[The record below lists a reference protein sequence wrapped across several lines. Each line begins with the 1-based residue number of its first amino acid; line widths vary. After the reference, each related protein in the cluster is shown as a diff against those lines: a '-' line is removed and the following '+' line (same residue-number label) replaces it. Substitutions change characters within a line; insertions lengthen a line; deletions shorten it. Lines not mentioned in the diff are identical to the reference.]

1 MSELVRALVDVPG
14 GEVVTVVE
22 DTRAPNAEQLAAI
35 DAPGLVFVSAGAGTG
50 KTTVLVERFVR
61 AVRERGLPIDSVLA
75 ITYTERAAGELR
87 GRIRGRLKELGR
99 HDLARE
105 LDGAW
110 ISTIHGFCHRL
121 LKAHPFE
128 AGIDPRFRVLDE
140 NQARVLAGEAFE
152 TALEEFCVSDDSER
166 IRLLATYRAR
176 GLRRMLTGVYET
188 LRSAGRDLVLE
199 VAARPGL
206 DARVEELREAARCVI
221 EDTAGMQAADTPRD
235 SAARVLELLEH
246 VPATERLLDLSDVA
260 ARGGPRDRFAS
271 YEEARRAVEQ
281 AALDE
286 LAARDRSL
294 LEELLRRFADAY
306 AAAKERESALDFEDL
321 QLGAR
326 DLLRDHPSIRE
337 RESWRFRS
345 VLVDEFQD
353 TNRLQC
359 ELIDLLSRPW
369 PVSAPAGRSPAPPPP
384 GAADGTVLSGPVLMS
399 TVPSGPA
406 PPAAPQEPESSSASP
421 IEVFFVGDEFQSI
434 YRFRHADVEVFR
446 ERREASG
453 GVLAL
458 TENYR
463 SRPEVL
469 DVINHL
475 FSADFGDS
483 FQPLSAAGRFADPAF
498 GPAVEL
504 LVTDKASYRDSGT
517 HWRAAEAKHVAS
529 RVQELVDSGEAT
541 PGEIVLLFAAGTD
554 ARIYEQA
561 LRERGLPT
569 FRATGRDYYH
579 QQQVVDLLAYLRLL
593 HNRYDDEA
601 LVTVLASPFV
611 GVSNDALMHLRRSA
625 ERRPLFVGLE
635 RSLPAGLSDRDARLF
650 RAFRQRYDRLAG
662 LAARLSLERLCE
674 RILTEHDY
682 DLAVLAQWDGR
693 RRYANLR
700 KLARLARSYEE
711 LRGPD
716 VEGFVRF
723 VREQDTVGASE
734 LEAVAEEEGTDV
746 IRLLTIHG
754 AKGLEFKVVVV
765 ADAGRH
771 GASYDSDEILCLPD
785 GRLGFRVADPATG
798 KRRPTSDYQEVKEV
812 EEEASEAER
821 RRLYYVAMTRAIDR
835 LVVSGSIDPERSG
848 DDSTPIGW
856 VLGRLEAKEL
866 DEAGEGPVEIERNGA
881 RLLIRVDRCV
891 AEPAEP
897 KRSDDQEQLAL
908 FASNGDAPVIADAPK
923 LPALLPVP
931 EPPANRVRRLSYSAL
946 ALYQLCSYRFYA
958 ERIVG
963 LREAPAAR
971 GDGEVGL
978 AATEVGDAVHVLLEQ
993 VDLAAPRSPE
1003 QLGDSVRAVYPSATD
1018 DEVERIGRNVAAYCE
1033 SGLAQRIAELEDATV
1048 ERPFAFEHDGVL
1060 LRGRIDVFH
1069 LQDGRAL
1076 VVDYKTNVLEDATP
1090 AEVVEREYTLQRL
1103 VYALACLRAGA
1114 EEVEV
1119 VYQFLERPEDLV
1131 TVCYK
1136 ADQLPVLE
1144 AELSAAIAAIQAG
1157 EFHPRPSDYA
1167 CPTCPALDLVC
1178 AGPRLPAFSA

>member
-1 MSELVRALVDVPG
+1 M
-14 GEVVTVVE
+14 TVVE
-22 DTRAPNAEQLAAI
+22 VTKAPNEEQLAAI
-35 DAPGLVFVSAGAGTG
+35 DAGGLVFVSAGAGTG

-61 AVRERGLPIDSVLA
+61 AVCDRGLPIDSVLA

-87 GRIRGRLKELGR
+87 GRIRRRLAELGR

-128 AGIDPRFRVLDE
+128 AGIDPHFRVLDE

-152 TALEEFCVSDDSER
+152 EALDAFCASEDPER
-166 IRLLATYRAR
+166 IRLLATYGVR

-199 VAARPGL
+199 IAARPAL
-206 DARVEELREAARCVI
+206 EARIEELREAARCVL
-221 EDTAGMQAADTPRD
+221 EDTSGMEKAETARE
-235 SAARVLELLEH
+235 SAARALDLLER
-246 VPATERLLDLSDVA
+246 PPSAERLIDLSDLA

-271 YEEARRAVEQ
+271 YEEARHGVEQ

-286 LAARDRSL
+286 LAARDRGL

-306 AAAKERESALDFEDL
+306 AAAKEGESALDFEDL
-321 QLGAR
+321 QLNAR
-326 DLLRDHPSIRE
+326 NLLRDYPAIRD

-384 GAADGTVLSGPVLMS
+384 GAADGTVLSGPVHLS

-406 PPAAPQEPESSSASP
+406 PPAAPQKPESASATP

-434 YRFRHADVEVFR
+434 YRFRHADVDVFR

-504 LVTDKASYRDSGT
+504 LVTDKATYKDSGT
-517 HWRAAEAKHVAS
+517 HWRAAEAKHVAT
-529 RVQELVDSGEAT
+529 RVKDLVDSGEAT

-554 ARIYEQA
+554 AKLYEEA
-561 LRERGLPT
+561 LRELGLPT

-611 GVSNDALMHLRRSA
+611 GVSNDALMHLRGAA

-635 RSLPAGLSDRDARLF
+635 RSLPAGLSNRDSQLF
-650 RAFRQRYDRLAG
+650 RAFKQRYDRLAG
-662 LAARLSLERLCE
+662 LAPRLSLERLCE
-674 RILTEHDY
+674 RVIADHDY

-723 VREQDTVGASE
+723 VREQGTVGASE

-771 GASYDSDEILCLPD
+771 GAARDADEILCLPD
-785 GRLGFRVADPATG
+785 GRLGFRVADPSTG

-812 EEEASEAER
+812 EDEAAEAER

-835 LVVSGSIDPERSG
+835 LIVSGSIDAERAG
-848 DDSTPIGW
+848 DESTPIGW
-856 VLGRLEAKEL
+856 VLARLDAKEL
-866 DEAGEGPVEIERNGA
+866 DGATDAPVEIERDGA
-881 RLLIRVDRCV
+881 RLVLRLDRFDGREPTEIE
-891 AEPAEP
+891 AEEVEEDP
-897 KRSDDQEQLAL
+897 QLAL
-908 FASNGDAPVIADAPK
+908 FAIEDGSLAISDAPR
-923 LPALLPVP
+923 LPDLVPLP
-931 EPPANRVRRLSYSAL
+931 EPPENRVRTLSYSAL
-946 ALYQLCSYRFYA
+946 SLYERCSYRFYA

-963 LREAPAAR
+963 LRETKPAR
-971 GDGEVGL
+971 GVGEGGL
-978 AATEVGDAVHVLLEQ
+978 AATEIGDAVHVLLEQ
-993 VDLAAPRSPE
+993 LDLASPE
-1003 QLGDSVRAVYPSATD
+1003 PPADLAQSVRVRYPAATD
-1018 DEVERIGRNVAAYCE
+1018 DEVARIRSLVEDYCR
-1033 SGLAQRIAELEDATV
+1033 SGLATRIASLEGASV
-1048 ERPFAFEHDGVL
+1048 ERSFSFEHDGVL
-1060 LRGRIDVFH
+1060 LRGRVDVFH
-1069 LQDGRAL
+1069 EADGRAFVL
-1076 VVDYKTNVLEDATP
+1076 DYKTNVLEDATP
-1090 AEVVEREYTLQRL
+1090 AQVVEREYRLQRL
-1103 VYALACLRAGA
+1103 VYALAILRAGA
-1114 EEVEV
+1114 SEVEV
-1119 VYQFLERPEDLV
+1119 VYQFLERPDDPVSSSFGVEDL
-1131 TVCYK
+1131 
-1136 ADQLPVLE
+1136 PELE
-1144 AELSAAIAAIQAG
+1144 AELSAEIGAIQAG
-1157 EFHPRPSDYA
+1157 EFRPTPSDYA

-1178 AGPRLPAFSA
+1178 AGPRLNGA